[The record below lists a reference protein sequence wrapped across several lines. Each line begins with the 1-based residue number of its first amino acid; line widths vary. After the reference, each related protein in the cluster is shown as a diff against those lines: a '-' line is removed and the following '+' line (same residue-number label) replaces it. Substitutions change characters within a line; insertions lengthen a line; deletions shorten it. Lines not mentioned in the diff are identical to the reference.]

1 MTTTISTMTEA
12 EPLAIQVAALGDQ
25 VRSLTISDEA
35 TFQMAATWLQRIKA
49 LRDRVATLFT
59 PHVKR
64 AFEAHRAL
72 VAERQRLEQPL
83 VAAETALKRQLAEFT
98 VAEERRR
105 LAAARAETAAATDAR
120 TDQIWR
126 EVEALETAGY
136 REEAAALATELVTSP
151 LGLVLSP
158 APMKVQGLATRDV
171 WKYEVTDP
179 ALVPRE
185 YWTIDHQKLGAVVRA
200 VKGSVVIPGVRV
212 WAERTIATT
221 SR

>member
-1 MTTTISTMTEA
+1 MMTTISTLTEA
-12 EPLAIQVAALGDQ
+12 EPLAAQVATVSDH
-25 VRSLTISDEA
+25 VRTLTISDEA
-35 TFQMAATWLQRIKA
+35 TCQLAATWLQRIRA
-49 LRDRVATLFT
+49 LRDTVATLFT

-64 AFEAHRAL
+64 AFDAHRAF
-72 VAERQRLEQPL
+72 VAQRQRLDQPL
-83 VAAETALKRQLAEFT
+83 VAAETALKRQLAAFT

-136 REEAAALATELVTSP
+136 REEAAALATELVSSP

-158 APMKVQGLATRDV
+158 PPINVPGLATRDV